1 MKSSKRIEVI
11 HEAKVVSWLE
21 NGRTEIGNKLRH
33 EIWKTKRFIVRKWS
47 K

>member
-21 NGRTEIGNKLRH
+21 RTNGDWEKI
-33 EIWKTKRFIVRKWS
+33 EA
-47 K
+47 